1 MKMKIQYL
9 MLLLVCV
16 NMSAQ
21 KSSIKKAN
29 QYYDKQAYIDVIQ
42 TYERLY
48 DNGYKS
54 PEMFQKLGNSY
65 YFNSKFDKAA
75 KWYGELFAM
84 TQDFPA
90 EYYYRYAQSM
100 KSLQDYAKADEL
112 MTQFNQ
118 KNGTD
123 RRAQLAAEQ
132 KNYLYEIK
140 RNSGRYN
147 ISDSGINS
155 ENSDYGSIVLG
166 DKIVF
171 ASARAGKG
179 VSNKKNSW
187 TGERFTNLYA
197 ATQNADGSL
206 SDPVMLSD
214 KINSIYHE
222 STPVFTKDG
231 NTIYFTRNNFL
242 RKKGKNKDG
251 AVLLKIYKASLVN
264 GKWDN
269 VVEMPFNSSD
279 YSVAHPALSP
289 DEKYLYFASNMPG
302 TLGQADIFRVKIKED
317 GTYGTP
323 ENLGNMINTEGRE
336 TFPYFT
342 EDGQLY
348 FASDGHPGLGG
359 LDVFIAKAENEKWKY
374 VTNAGE
380 PVNSSS
386 DDFCLFLNTETKMGY
401 VSSNRAGGQGGD
413 DIYNIKEL
421 KPILYPCEQFLA
433 GEVIDK
439 DASLKLVGAKVTL
452 LDHSFKILKS
462 AETDVNGKFD
472 FGKADCNSK
481 FFIRA
486 EKPEY
491 ETVEVVAETPDTT
504 GSTFVKVETEKLV
517 KQLSTGDDIAKAF
530 GIREIY
536 FDLDKADIRKDAVLQ
551 LVKILDVMKQ
561 NPEIKVDI
569 RSHTDSRQ
577 TKEYNLKL
585 SDRRA
590 KATKDWLIK
599 NGIEKSRL
607 TAKGYGESQLVN
619 KCADGVE
626 CTEAEHQANRR
637 SEFILVK

>member
-439 DASLKLVGAKVTL
+439 DASLKLGGAKVTL

-462 AETDVNGKFD
+462 AETDANGKFD

>member
-206 SDPVMLSD
+206 SGPVMLSD
-214 KINSIYHE
+214 KINSKYHE

-462 AETDVNGKFD
+462 AETDANGKFD